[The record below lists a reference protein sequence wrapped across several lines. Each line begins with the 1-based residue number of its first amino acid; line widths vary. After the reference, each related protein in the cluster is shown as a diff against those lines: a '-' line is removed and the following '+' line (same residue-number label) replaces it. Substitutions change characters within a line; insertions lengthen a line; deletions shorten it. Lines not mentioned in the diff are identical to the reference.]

1 MDSIPAP
8 ANLLSHRA
16 QSDERKHMAKK
27 NIPARHGNATTAQ
40 LQARLQKLSGDFR
53 AALAAGD
60 YPLGRKLAEQALLVM
75 PGNMTV
81 LGDYALCLMRCG
93 EHQHAYRI
101 YMQIHDAPAAQ
112 QQLAPDTWL
121 DGLAEVCGWLD
132 KRDELRSYGNRS
144 LSQADARFG
153 NGRAW
158 PLPPGKT
165 PLFDPSRPLQ
175 NVISYS
181 LFGAN
186 PRYCESAVM
195 NVHAAAD
202 LFKGWTCRIYLD
214 DSVPQHVQQRLRQAG
229 AQLVHMERDAG
240 ISPLLWRFLVM
251 DDPAVTYF
259 LVRDADSLL
268 SEREPAAV
276 QEWLASG
283 RWFHHM
289 RDYFT
294 HTELILAGMWA
305 GCNGVFPEI
314 APLIRQYVSNYKGPA
329 RFADQYFLRE
339 ILWPTVRQ
347 SLLSHDELFG
357 FHDPRPFP
365 PHPAIR
371 WNTDKFHVGSN
382 TSYQVAT
389 GASALPDGAQQALL
403 LRRQGQA
410 EALRYLAPVQGGQ
423 WRLNLPF
430 FLVDELSAGTLQI
443 ETE

>member
-1 MDSIPAP
+1 
-8 ANLLSHRA
+8 
-16 QSDERKHMAKK
+16 MAKK
-27 NIPARHGNATTAQ
+27 TSTRRTPPTAAQ
-40 LQARLQKLSGDFR
+40 LQARLQQLASDFR
-53 AALAAGD
+53 AALAAAD
-60 YPLGRKLAEQALLVM
+60 YPGGRKLAEQALAIV

-93 EHQHAYRI
+93 EYQRAYQVYR
-101 YMQIHDAPAAQ
+101 QIHDAPAAQ
-112 QQLAPDTWL
+112 RQLAPATWL

-132 KRDELRSYGNRS
+132 KPDELRTYGKRA
-144 LSQADARFG
+144 LTQADARFG
-153 NGRAW
+153 HGRAW
-158 PLPPGKT
+158 PLPPGKA
-165 PLFDPSRPLQ
+165 PQFDASQPLQ

-195 NVHAAAD
+195 NVHAAAE
-202 LFKGWTCRIYLD
+202 LFKDWTCRIYLD
-214 DSVPQHVQQRLRQAG
+214 ASVPQHVQQRLQQAG
-229 AQLVHMERDAG
+229 AQLIHMDQDGRRSSM
-240 ISPLLWRFLVM
+240 SPLLWRFLVM
-251 DDPAVTYF
+251 DDPAVKHF

-294 HTELILAGMWA
+294 HTELLLAGMWG
-305 GCNGVFPEI
+305 GCNGVFPAI
-314 APLIRQYVSNYKGPA
+314 APLIAQYADSYQGPT

-347 SLLSHDELFG
+347 SLLCHDELFD
-357 FHDPRPFP
+357 FHDARPFP

-371 WNTDKFHVGSN
+371 WNTAKFHVGSN
-382 TSYQVAT
+382 TSYQLAS
-389 GASALPDGAQQALL
+389 GASTLPDGAQQALL

-410 EALRYLAPVQGGQ
+410 EAWRYSAMVQDGQ
-423 WRLNLPF
+423 WRINLPF
-430 FLVDELSAGTLQI
+430 FLIDDITAGKLQI
-443 ETE
+443 EVE